1 MADESVSERVEAEP
15 VGSESGNVAFRL
27 ADHWIVYTLIIS
39 LAVAIWFNLLYFL
52 FVWLGWTG
60 AASFFR

>member
-1 MADESVSERVEAEP
+1 MAEGEVGERVEAEP
-15 VGSESGNVAFRL
+15 VGGESGNVAFRL
-27 ADHWIVYTLIIS
+27 ADHWLVYTLVIA
-39 LAVAIWFNLLYFL
+39 LAVAVWFNLLYFL